1 MGHNHHHHIRKEP
14 NQKNILISVVLNLV
28 ITIAEFIGGIFSNS
42 LALISDA
49 AHNLSDTLALL
60 IAFIALR
67 IGKRSP
73 SESKTFGY
81 KRIEILAAL
90 FNSTVLIAI
99 SIFLFWEAFDRFRDP
114 QPIKE
119 GIMFTVAF
127 IGLIANLISVFIL
140 KKDSKHNLNIK
151 AAYLHLIG
159 DTLSSVAVIAGA
171 IIIYYFKITW
181 IDPLLTVLIGI
192 FIIKETYGVLK
203 ETIDILM
210 ASSPKDINIEQIRA
224 EIEQIPDISNI
235 HHIHVWKLTDTEIHF
250 ECHAD
255 LCDNLTIKESDQ
267 VRIKIEEILK
277 NKFQIHHITIQM
289 EYDTCL
295 EKESIANSL
304 K

>member
-1 MGHNHHHHIRKEP
+1 MGHHHHIGKEP

-60 IAFIALR
+60 ISFIALR

-99 SIFLFWEAFDRFRDP
+99 SIFLFWEAFERFRDP

-127 IGLIANLISVFIL
+127 IGLVANLISVFLL

-151 AAYLHLIG
+151 AAYLHLFG

-210 ASSPKDINIEQIRA
+210 ASSPKDIDIEQIRA
-224 EIEQIPDISNI
+224 EIEKIPDISNI

-255 LCDNLTIKESDQ
+255 LCDNLTIKESDK
-267 VRIKIEEILK
+267 VRMKIEEILI
-277 NKFQIHHITIQM
+277 NKFQIHHVTIQM